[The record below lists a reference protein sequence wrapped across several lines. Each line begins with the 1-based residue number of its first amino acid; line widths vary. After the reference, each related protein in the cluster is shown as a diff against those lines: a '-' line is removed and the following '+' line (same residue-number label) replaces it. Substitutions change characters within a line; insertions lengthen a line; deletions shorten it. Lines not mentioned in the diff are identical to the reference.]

1 MCSAAWVLPSSAR
14 GTCTCSWAC
23 ERPLRTVHRAVHTGL
38 SVALGPLWLLRT
50 VANGAFSSVPLPSLP
65 GWSSAIFCRHLTR
78 SRGCGSPKCAKG
90 SRRPHPDVPTVM
102 APEVSLADGYD
113 SLFSLVRGLAETSRR
128 QVFRG
133 ANDSLAPMGIGVNR
147 LTVRLEHRS
156 TDRQMADQPQW
167 TDARPLWTPRS
178 IRGTV
183 VRCLN

>member
-1 MCSAAWVLPSSAR
+1 MCSAAWVLRSSAR

-23 ERPLRTVHRAVHTGL
+23 ERSLRTVHRAVHTGL

-50 VANGAFSSVPLPSLP
+50 VANGAFSSVPVASLP

-78 SRGCGSPKCAKG
+78 PRGCGSPKCAKG
-90 SRRPHPDVPTVM
+90 SRRPCPGCFKCYATSCVSGGWC
-102 APEVSLADGYD
+102 APS
-113 SLFSLVRGLAETSRR
+113 FSLVRGLAETSPR

-133 ANDSLAPMGIGVNR
+133 AKDSLGPMGIRVNG